1 MQPNPQPS
9 RDAGGRPIGLIL
21 KVALVL
27 SLLAMAVSIAKFA
40 ARKHAPAPDQTAT
53 SQVVP
58 SPAEPA
64 RPKQSALTRAIVRQ
78 VQASPLF
85 ASQPARDVWP
95 PGQSPPGYYA
105 FVGSSSSNADY
116 LIAGRVPELRT
127 GWDGLL
133 ACVDHPAFYKIPP
146 QYYDELRADL
156 EQIAKA
162 TNVLRQSEVEFR
174 TLLAEVEKDRQDY
187 RQHAR
192 AADAQRQDE
201 AAGAMKRLLELQALY
216 QERQREFEIES
227 ARVKPQ
233 LQDAPGVFDQK
244 LMLYERAGA
253 RYVEDMKQL
262 EAALYTVQKELYA
275 TNQVLRGL
283 ARNVEAAGEQSARE
297 AVERLKAF
305 EQRLQERLGEVN
317 KLIRAYNEKLGR
329 YGRPLGTPR

>member
-1 MQPNPQPS
+1 
-9 RDAGGRPIGLIL
+9 
-21 KVALVL
+21 V
-27 SLLAMAVSIAKFA
+27 
-40 ARKHAPAPDQTAT
+40 
-53 SQVVP
+53 
-58 SPAEPA
+58 
-64 RPKQSALTRAIVRQ
+64 
-78 VQASPLF
+78 
-85 ASQPARDVWP
+85 
-95 PGQSPPGYYA
+95 
-105 FVGSSSSNADY
+105 DY
-116 LIAGRVPELRT
+116 LIAGRVSELRT

-162 TNVLRQSEVEFR
+162 TNILRQSEVEFR

-201 AAGAMKRLLELQALY
+201 AAGAMKRLLELQALC
-216 QERQREFEIES
+216 QERQREFEAES

-233 LQDAPGVFDQK
+233 LQDAPDVFDKK
-244 LMLYERAGA
+244 LALYEGAAA

-262 EAALYTVQKELYA
+262 ESALYTVQKELYA
-275 TNQVLRGL
+275 TNQILRGL
-283 ARNVEAAGEQSARE
+283 SRNIETAGEQSARE

-305 EQRLQERLGEVN
+305 DKRLKERLGEVN